1 MGLETHAFNLIR
13 YISRQRP
20 LGEVLTIGRQELDL
34 PAKATRQYN
43 LDPSDRFCEN
53 LLVKLGAQAVQS
65 LDVSDYEGATI
76 LRDLNVLFE
85 PERCYDTVLDF
96 GSLEHVFNQ
105 AVAFR
110 NVANLARQGGLV
122 CHVLPVNNLAGHGFW
137 QYCSDLMYGI
147 YSAENGFQETEVFY
161 ASSMDHRWWYRV
173 ERAGPGV
180 RTQFASIEPII
191 LLTCARKAHAIQG
204 DLVAQQKLYAE
215 SWSKAETVQEVL
227 AQANTKFDVRRLL
240 RDIAP
245 LYLAIR
251 NAAHIFG
258 LLAGTSRH
266 ALSRRRPAYRR
277 FRVSDLISTGL
288 R

>member
-1 MGLETHAFNLIR
+1 MGLETHALNLVR

-20 LGEVLTIGRQELDL
+20 LGQVLMIGRQELDL
-34 PAKATRQYN
+34 PAAVAQQYS
-43 LDPSDRFCEN
+43 LDPADRYCEN
-53 LLVKLGAQAVQS
+53 LLGKLGAEVVHS

-76 LRDLNVLFE
+76 IRDLNSPFE
-85 PERCYDTVLDF
+85 PERTYDTVLDF

-122 CHVLPVNNLAGHGFW
+122 CHVLPVNNLSGHGFW
-137 QYCSDLMYGI
+137 QYCSDLLYEI
-147 YSAENGFQETEVFY
+147 YSVDNGFEETEVFY

-173 ERAGPGV
+173 ERAGLGV

-191 LLTCARKAHAIQG
+191 LLTCSRKTRALDG
-204 DLVAQQKLYAE
+204 GLVAQQKFYDEA
-215 SWSKAETVQEVL
+215 WSKDETAREVQ
-227 AQANTKFDVRRLL
+227 APSSSKSDMKRRLQG
-240 RDIAP
+240 ITP

-251 NAAHIFG
+251 NAALVLG
-258 LLAGTSRH
+258 LLTGTSRH
-266 ALSRRRPAYRR
+266 ALSHRRPAYARL
-277 FRVSDLISTGL
+277 RVSDLVSTGL